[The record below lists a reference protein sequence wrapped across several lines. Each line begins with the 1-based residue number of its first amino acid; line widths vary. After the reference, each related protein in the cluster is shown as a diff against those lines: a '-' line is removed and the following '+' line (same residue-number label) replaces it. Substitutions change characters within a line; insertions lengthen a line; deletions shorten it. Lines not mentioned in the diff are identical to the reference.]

1 MMRARSLPSTADAAV
16 QRARCH
22 AAAVAL
28 QHTPRRAHLSW
39 QDLAAWPAWASTASH
54 DTGAFDA
61 LAWAVGVHWYGRA
74 WQRCIDGAQLQML
87 RQRLG
92 AASFDALMA
101 AQGVAADAQDDD
113 AQPHSYPQGHD
124 ADAALTQWG
133 MEVLLAA
140 LPAPALRV
148 VLRET
153 LWPHTLPPV
162 PGPAQAVAKKVVE
175 RALQSTQSRNSR
187 EACA

>member
-1 MMRARSLPSTADAAV
+1 MMRAPSRPSTADAAA

-28 QHTPRRAHLSW
+28 QHTPRRAQLSW
-39 QDLAAWPAWASTASH
+39 QDLAAWPAWASMASD
-54 DTGAFDA
+54 DTGAFDT
-61 LAWAVGVHWYGRA
+61 LAWTVGVHWYGRA
-74 WQRCIDGAQLQML
+74 WQRCIDGAQLQKL

-101 AQGVAADAQDDD
+101 AEGVAADAQDGD
-113 AQPHSYPQGHD
+113 APSHPQGRD
-124 ADAALTQWG
+124 ADAAITQWG
-133 MEVLLAA
+133 KEVLLAA

-162 PGPAQAVAKKVVE
+162 PAPAQTVAQKVVVQ
-175 RALQSTQSRNSR
+175 ALRGLPPQDSR
-187 EACA
+187 EASA